1 MIRKNRK
8 LSIRVSEHELQGIK
22 DKAKQAGMNLTDY
35 VVKCCLRKQITVIPD
50 LGDIL
55 KEQKA
60 IGRNLN
66 QLTTLANM
74 GRIQTVGL
82 ADLTER
88 HAAVNQA
95 LTDVLER
102 RRWSE

>member
-8 LSIRVSEHELQGIK
+8 LSIRVSEEELQDIK
-22 DKAKQAGMNLTDY
+22 SKAKQAGMNLTDY
-35 VVKCCLRKQITVIPD
+35 VVKCCLKKQITVIPD
-50 LGDIL
+50 LGDVL

-66 QLTTLANM
+66 QLATLANM
-74 GRIQTVGL
+74 GRIQTVSL
-82 ADLTER
+82 AELTER
-88 HAAVNQA
+88 HAAVNQT

>member
-1 MIRKNRK
+1 MIRKNKK
-8 LSIRVSEHELQGIK
+8 LSIRVSEDELQGIK
-22 DKAKQAGMNLTDY
+22 GKAKQAGMNLTDY
-35 VVKCCLRKQITVIPD
+35 IVKCCLKKQITVIPD
-50 LGDIL
+50 LGDVL

-74 GRIQTVGL
+74 GRIRTVNL
-82 ADLTER
+82 AELTVR

-95 LTDVLER
+95 LSDVLER